1 MSNAPTKSTR
11 QSSNSWTRT
20 RKTGTHALEE
30 REWISRERLSGG
42 VMHGEPNSWRDQ
54 PADLPALE
62 LPVDRPRTPGGP
74 GRTAVVRFDL
84 PPTTAQRLTELS
96 RTGETTVPTL
106 VLAALSVLMGRYAGT
121 DDVVVATD
129 GALARTDLSGEP
141 SFAELPGRVRV
152 IAGRTARH
160 PVGFA
165 YTGDDGAPETQS
177 DLLLHL
183 SLTRPG
189 RLSGEF
195 RYDTAQF
202 DTATVER
209 TARHL
214 LALIETA
221 AEHPDRCVHELSVP
235 TPEERAALVRAG
247 DGPALALPPAA
258 GVHELIAH
266 WAAHSPDAVAV
277 VAGDRALTYGALLT
291 RANRLAHHLRGLGV
305 GPESVVALCLDRGAD
320 MVVAVL
326 AVWQAGGAY
335 LPLDPEYPAERLE
348 FMLAD
353 SGATVLVGGAGPV
366 GTLPADRVVRLEDR
380 ARWKALP
387 SSAPDTE
394 ARPAQLAYVI
404 YTSGSTGQ
412 PKGVQVA
419 HEGLLNLAVA
429 FRPVLGA
436 APGTRALQFASLSF
450 DAAVLDVAMT
460 LAAGGTLVVA
470 SSTDRAQPTALATL
484 VRAQAVTVA
493 SVSPSLL
500 GVLEPAALADVSAML
515 VGSERVGTQ
524 VARDWAPGR
533 RLVNGYGPTE
543 TSVIACVGPV
553 DADAPGAPPIGGPLP
568 NTRVYVLDPTLEP
581 VPVGAVGELFIAG
594 PQLARGYGGRAALT
608 GERFVADPF
617 AADGSRMYRS
627 GDRVRWLADGRLEF
641 VARAD
646 GQLKVRGFR
655 VEPGEVEE
663 ALAAHEGVR
672 AVAVTAFG
680 EGEARRLAAYV
691 VPSDP
696 AHGMPPVDT
705 LHDLAG
711 RRLPDFMVPSVFVE
725 LTALPLT
732 TNGKLDRAAL
742 PAPEHAQRRQG
753 PYVAPAAGTEEV
765 LAGIWARL
773 LGVDRVGAEDSF
785 FALGGHSLLAAQVM
799 SRIRETF
806 GAELP
811 LAVLFERP
819 TVRQLAEAVA
829 DATGRTGARTGTGG
843 STIEA
848 VGRGDEPLPLSFGQ
862 QRLWFLDQLDPG
874 SAEYNL
880 PLRLHIDHALDVP
893 ALRAALDTVLAR
905 HEALRTR
912 LVPGQDGTVHQ
923 VIDAPAPF
931 PLPVVDVS
939 AGADPR
945 RESRRLADQEAMAPF
960 DLATGPL
967 IRAVLIRS
975 APDYHLLALSAH
987 HAVFDEWSD
996 LVLQRELWA
1005 LYDAFR
1011 AGRPNPLPPLPVQ
1024 YADFAVWQRR
1034 SLTAPVMEEQLAYW
1048 RAQLADLPTSEL
1060 PTDRP
1065 RPPVRPTEGA
1075 VTRFTVPPHTA
1086 EALRT
1091 VAREHGTTMFM
1102 TLLAAFDVLLGKY
1115 TGSQDVVVGTPVANR
1130 NRAETEDLIGF
1141 FVNTL
1146 VMRTD
1151 LSGDPTF
1158 AELLERVRETALGAY
1173 AHQDLPF
1180 EQLVDAIVTERDR
1193 SRSPL
1198 FQTMFTYGTP
1208 GGSYV
1213 NPGTLPV
1220 KCDLALRLVESG
1232 DGLLGEVEYS
1242 TALFDAGTVERLSG
1256 HLVRLLEAVGED
1268 AGRRVGEL
1276 PVLSVAEVE
1285 QVVRGWN
1292 GAPAVLPSVGG
1303 VHELIVAR
1311 ASAAPDAVAVVS
1323 GGRVLSYGG
1332 LVARAGRLA
1341 RVLRA
1346 RGVGAESVVG
1356 LCLPRGVDMVVAV
1369 LGVWLAGG
1377 TYLPLDP
1384 EYPVDRL
1391 EFMVADSGAQVVLR
1405 EGDLVLSEDLSSTA
1419 PEVAVEGE
1427 QLAYVIYTSGSTGR
1441 PKGVQVSHGGVVG
1454 MVSALGP
1461 ELGAGP
1467 GVRVLQ
1473 FASFSFDAAV
1483 LDIAV
1488 TLARGGTLVVATEGE
1503 RTEPEALT
1511 SMICAQGVGAASVVP
1526 SLLGVL
1532 DPEQVSG
1539 IETLLLGAE
1548 RLTEQVAKAWSP
1560 GRRLVNTYGPTEAT
1574 VMVTAGAVEGTEGV
1588 PPIGS
1593 PVANARLYVLDASLH
1608 PVPVGVAGEVFIAG
1622 PQVARGYAGRADLT
1636 AERFVPDLFA
1646 ADGSRMYR
1654 SGDRAR
1660 WLPDGRLDFVGRAD
1674 QQVKVRG
1681 FRIEP
1686 GEIEAVLTTH
1696 PQIRTAVVLP
1706 FGEEDDRRLVAYL
1719 VPRDATEGIP
1729 TFADLRTHTAAHLPA
1744 FMIPSVFT
1752 PIASLPLTPN
1762 GKLDRSALPQPE
1774 RRELSGYVQP
1784 ASPTEEL
1791 LAGVWSRLLGVARVG
1806 VTDNFFELG
1815 GHSLLATRVGSRI
1828 RDLLAVDVPL
1838 SAVFDRPTVREL
1850 AALVDRSA
1858 RGTAVPPVTA
1868 VDRGRPLPLS
1878 FAQQRLWFLDQL
1890 EPGSAEYTIALP
1902 VWLRGEKPD
1911 VEALGAAL
1919 GEIVA
1924 RHEVLRTRLVVGA
1937 DGVPYQWVD
1946 APAGFPLPLIDVSG
1960 EPDPVVAARELVAG
1974 DAAVPFDLAQGPLV
1988 RATLVRLAPDQHVL
2002 AVTVHHIVFDEWS
2015 DRVFRRELRSL
2026 YEAFQNGR
2034 PVPLAPLP
2042 LQYADFAA
2050 WQRQWLT
2057 GAALASQ
2064 LAYWVEQLAD
2074 LPELELPVDRKRPPV
2089 RSTEGAVLRFTV
2101 PAHTTEALQSLSRTH
2116 DSTMFMTLLAALG
2129 VLLGRYGGTEDVAVG
2144 TPVANRNRAETED
2157 LIGFFVNTLVLR
2169 TDLSG
2174 DPTFAELLARVRE
2187 TALGAFTHQDLPFE
2201 QLVDELVVERDRSR
2215 TPLFQVMFNYA
2226 TWEAGDVLTDVLPAK
2241 YDLLVTV
2248 GDTGGDHGLSC
2259 EMQYSTALFDAATI
2273 DRMTGHFVSL
2283 LERVAEAPER
2293 PLSQVPTLPAHELDL
2308 LAAEWHG
2315 GAAPGLG
2322 ARGVHELV
2330 AGRAV
2335 ARPDAV
2341 ALVCGERRLTYG
2353 GLMERANRLA
2363 HRLRDAGVGAES
2375 VVGLCLDR
2383 GVDTVVAML
2392 AVWQAGGAWL
2402 SLDPQYPAER
2412 LEFMLTDSRAAL
2424 VVTQAHHAGVL
2435 PDGVAPLLVLD
2446 DPATA
2451 AAISAGP
2458 RTAPGVTPHPEQ
2470 LAYVIYTSGSTGRPK
2485 AVQVAHASVIRLF
2498 EAADASDALTLAPE
2512 SVWSVSHSFAF
2523 DFSVWEVWAP
2533 LTRGARSVVV
2543 PMDRVREPWRL
2554 REVLAAEGVTH
2565 LSATPELFRQLSEAV
2580 EPGRELPALAFV
2592 VFGGDALQRP
2602 HLARWSAAHG
2612 LDTPALVNMYGI
2624 TETTVHV
2631 THHRIGAADLE
2642 GDPGLPV
2649 GQALPGWRVYVLDEH
2664 LHPVPVGV
2672 PGELY
2677 IGGAGVARGYGGR
2690 AALTAERFLADP
2702 FAGDGTRM
2710 YRSGDRAR
2718 RLPDGVLEFAGRG
2731 DKQVKVRGFRIE
2743 PGEIEARLTAHPGVR
2758 SAVVTAHGDG
2768 AHRLLAAYLV
2778 PADQAVGAP
2787 AAAELREHLRHGLP
2801 DFMVPSAFVE
2811 LAALPLTA
2819 NGKLDRAALP
2829 VPQPHQ
2835 AERPLVARASDGDG
2849 FVAPRGPSEELL
2861 AAIWAH
2867 VLDVERVGAHD
2878 NFFELGGHSLLATQ
2892 VVFRIREAFSVEL
2905 PLADLFDRPTVRDL
2919 APLLDRS
2926 DADVVVP
2933 RMTRIDRDRP
2943 LPLSFAQQR
2952 LWFLDQLEP
2961 GSVEY
2966 ALLSPVHWNGHLDVA
2981 ALRAALGG
2989 VVARHEVL
2997 RTRLVADADGIAR
3010 QVIDPPHPFAL
3021 PVVDVSTGTDP
3032 AAVARRLVAADAG
3045 VPFDLAAGPLVRA
3058 TLIRLADEEHVLA
3071 LAIHHVVFDEWSDR
3085 IFHRELLALYE
3096 AFCAGEPDPLPALEV
3111 QYADFAVWQR
3121 RWLDG
3126 EVLERQLSYWRERLS
3141 GTPDTELPIDRPR
3154 PAVRSSAGTRWRFAL
3169 PQEVVQGLRGL
3180 SRECGVSM
3188 FMTLLAAYAVL
3199 LGRYAGS
3206 EDVVVGTPVANRNRA
3221 ETEDLIG
3228 FFVNTLVMR
3237 ADLSGD
3243 PSFREV
3249 LGRVRE
3255 TALGAYAHQDVPFE
3269 QVVDALVAERD
3280 RSRTPLFQALLNYDF
3295 VESEASRAATGRT
3308 VDRSGSAADVV
3319 AKYDLRLVLSD
3330 DGHGL
3335 DAEFEYSRALFDATT
3350 VQQMAD
3356 HLVTLLSAVALDAD
3370 RTLSRL
3376 PVLPAHELDRLLR
3389 EWNDGAV
3396 PVPPSGGVPE
3406 LIAERA
3412 ATAADTVAVVSGDR
3426 TLTYGALAARAH
3438 RLAHYLRAVGVGAE
3452 SVVALCLPR
3461 GADMIVTVLAVWQAG
3476 GAYLPLDPEYPAER
3490 LGFMLTDSGAEV
3502 VIGTEDLVDE
3512 LPVGRLRTVVLDDP
3526 SVRAVLATQPT
3537 DAPDV
3542 GVLPGQ
3548 LAYVIYT
3555 SGSTGRPKGVQVTH
3569 GGAVNY
3575 VVSVVDRA
3583 GWGAGERFGLLQP
3596 AVTDLGNTVVFGC
3609 LASGGVL
3616 HILDGDIALDG
3627 RAVAGYLAG
3636 WAVDWVKVVPSH
3648 LAALAAD
3655 AGVEG
3660 LIPGRG
3666 LMLGGEGASPVWL
3679 GGLLEAAGERAVVN
3693 HYGPTEATVG
3703 VVAGRLDTGVLADGV
3718 VPLGTPLA
3726 NTRVYVLDATLRP
3739 VPIGMVGELY
3749 VAGPQVARGY
3759 RGRSALTAE
3768 RFVPDAFAGDGTRM
3782 YRTGDRARWRA
3793 DGRLE
3798 FLGRIDAQLKVR
3810 GYRVEP
3816 GEVEAALVS
3825 HALVRSAVVTARGEG
3840 RGRRLVAYLVPA
3852 DHDEGLPPVAELR
3865 AFAGS
3870 RLPEHMVPSVFVELG
3885 EFPLTANG
3893 KLDRAA
3899 LPEPDAEESGTGTHT
3914 PSVTDTEELLT
3925 GIWSDVLGI
3934 GRVGTLDDFF
3944 DLGGHSLLATQVISR
3959 IREVFGT
3966 EVPLSALFD
3975 APTVREF
3982 ATVVD
3987 NSATGLAVPPVTALD
4002 RNRSLP
4008 LSFGQQRLWF
4018 LEQLGDGTP
4027 EYNLTAAIRLDG
4039 DLDASALQAAL
4050 SRITARH
4057 EVLRTRLVAG
4067 ADGVATQV
4075 IDPPRPFPLPVVD
4088 VSDTARPEAAARA
4101 LAAADAALP
4110 FDLSAG
4116 PLIRGVLV
4124 TVAADRHLLALA
4136 MHHAVSDEW
4145 SGRLLRGE
4153 LTALYEAFRAG
4164 RPDPLPPLAVQYADF
4179 ALWQRQWLD
4188 GDVLRSQLAYW
4199 RARLAG
4205 APVLELPTD
4214 RPRPAVRSSEGGV
4227 VDFRVPENTARR
4239 LRELTR
4245 GHGATMSMTLLAAF
4259 SVLLGRYADSRDV
4272 VVGTPVANRNRAET
4286 EDLIGFFV
4294 NTLVLRTDLSGDPTF
4309 AELLARVRE
4318 TALGA
4323 YAHQDLPFEQLV
4335 EELVVE
4341 RDRSRS
4347 PLFQVLFN
4355 YDTAGTDK
4363 SDVATGGPLTVS
4375 FDLAVRLG
4383 DGDDGL
4389 TGEFQYSTALFDAAT
4404 VERMAGHLVELLGA
4418 AAENPERRVGEL
4430 PLLTAAERDA
4440 LVRQCHGAPAVL
4452 PPVAG
4457 VHELIA
4463 RRAQQSP
4470 DTAAVV
4476 CGARVLTYGGLLAR
4490 AGRLARHLR
4499 GRGAGPE
4506 SVVGLCLP
4514 RGVDMAV
4521 AVLGVWLAG
4530 AAYLPLDPEYPDERR
4545 DFMVADS
4552 GARVVLREDDLA
4564 LDTALPSTA
4573 PQVPVR
4579 PDQLAYVIY
4588 TSGSTGRPKGVQVAH
4603 GGLVNLAE
4611 TFRRELGVAPG
4622 TRMLQFAS
4630 FGFDAAVLDLATTL
4644 TSGATLVVASS
4655 TERTEPAA
4663 LSAVVRAQGVG
4674 VASVSPSLLGT
4685 LDPAALAGV
4694 QAMLVGSERVGEQ
4707 VARVWA
4713 PGRRM
4718 LNGYGPTETTV
4729 IASAGPVDAEE
4740 AGAPSIGVPL
4750 PNTRAYVLDDRLAP
4764 VPAGVTGELYLAG
4777 PQLARGYGG
4786 QAALTAE
4793 RFVPDA
4799 FAGDGSRMY
4808 RSGDRVRR
4816 LPDGRLSFVDRADGQ
4831 LKVRGFRIE
4840 PGEVEAA
4847 LVAHPGVR
4855 AAVVTAF
4862 GDGGER
4868 RLVAYVVPAD
4878 PGAGIPSVTELRES
4892 TGRRLPSFMVPSVFV
4907 ELAGLPLT
4915 ANGKLDR
4922 AALPEPD
4929 GTAPGEHAYVAPAG
4943 ATEELLAGIW
4953 AQLLGAHRVG
4963 AEDDFF
4969 ELGGHSL
4976 LATQVMSR
4984 IREVFGADVSV
4995 ATLFDHPTVR
5005 ALAATVDGA
5014 ARGTLLAPV
5023 GEAGRDRPLPLSFG
5037 QQRLWFLDQLEPG
5050 STDYNLPLPL
5060 CLDGVPDVA
5069 ALGAALDAVTARHEV
5084 LRTRL
5089 VTGSDGV
5096 AHQVVDPASTP
5107 HPLPLVDVSGLT
5119 DPAAAVRLLIARETE
5134 TPFDL
5139 AAGPLM
5145 RATLI
5150 RVAPDEHVLALS
5162 MHHVVFD
5169 EWSGRILW
5177 RELSALYEAFRAGRP
5192 DPLPPLAVQYADY
5205 AVWQHQS
5212 LAGQVLEGQLG
5223 YWKDKLADLPVLE
5236 LPTDRPRP
5244 AMRSSEGATTRF
5256 TVPAHTAETLRA
5268 LSRRSGATMFMTLLT
5283 AFDVL
5288 LARYAG
5294 AEDIAVGTPVANRN
5308 RAETEDLIGFFVNTL
5323 VMRTDLSG
5331 DPTFAELLARVRHTA
5346 LDAYAHQDLPFEQL
5360 VDALVA
5366 ERDRSR
5372 TPLFQVFFTYVM
5384 ADAQDGAPLLEQP
5397 EGLPRTTL
5405 FDLTLRLADSHGG
5418 GLTGEFEY
5426 CTALFDAETVE
5437 RWSGH
5442 LVRLLEAVAQDEG
5455 RPVGEL
5461 PLLSAGE
5468 VEQVVRGWNGAVLS
5482 LPSVGGVHELI
5493 VAHASVAPDAVAVVS
5508 GDRVLTYGGLV
5519 ARAGRLARVLR
5530 ARGVGAESVV
5540 GLCLPR
5546 GVDLVVAVLGVWL
5559 AGGAYLPLDPEYPLE
5574 RLEFMLAD
5582 SGVRVLVGESALVED
5597 LSVERPVCLD
5607 DPAVVSAL
5615 RAQPPT
5621 APEVSVRSDGLAAVI
5636 YTSGSTGR
5644 AKGALVSHG
5653 SLVAVCVGWGSVY
5666 AGVGVGGGRRWLSVA
5681 SASFDVFSGDVVR
5694 SLGGGGV
5701 LVLGRVGLQV
5711 EVEEWVGVL
5720 AGAGVEALECAPR
5733 YVEELVGW
5741 VERGGRGLSGLRLV
5755 AVTTDVWRTGAVVR
5769 AREVLGAGVVLVGAY
5784 GVTEATVDSTLSV
5797 WGGVGGVD
5805 RPAAVG
5811 GALPNTRLYV
5821 LDGSLCPVP
5830 VGVAGELFVGGP
5842 QVVRGYGGRG
5852 GLTAE
5857 RFVADPFVGDGSRM
5871 YRTGDRVRWS
5881 VCGEVEFLGRAD
5893 EQVKVRGF
5901 RIEPGEVEAVL
5912 ATHPRIRTA
5921 VVGVVGE
5928 GTDRRLA
5935 AYAVPADPADG
5946 IPTVG
5951 ELRDHLR
5958 RGLPDFMIPSY
5969 FTELSALPLTPNGKV
5984 DRKALPEPDGMRPR
5998 LEGFAAPTTATE
6010 ELLAGIWAQ
6019 VLGLD
6024 RVGVQ
6029 DNFFELGGD
6038 SIISIQVVAR
6048 ARKVGLHFTVAQLF
6062 DHQTVAGLATVATPE
6077 DAADAEQGP
6086 VVGDFPLTPIQRWFF
6101 EQETREPGHFN
6112 QSMLLEV
6119 AEPVETEALR
6129 VAVAALLEQHDAL
6142 RSRFVREGTH
6152 WAGRVMAAEPA
6163 DVVHVVETTGR
6174 DDQDEWAYLD
6184 ARADE
6189 AQAGLDLADGPLV
6202 RVVLFDR
6209 GPRGQLLFLVAHHLV
6224 VDGVSWPV
6232 LLEDLS
6238 VAYGQAARGLPVRLP
6253 AKTTSFM
6260 RWAQRLTELARSPEL
6275 AAEAAYWRT
6284 AETTAVPLPRDHDGP
6299 NSLASLRDLSVR
6311 LGTEQTERLLRDVP
6325 GAFHT
6330 QINDVLLSVLGTVL
6344 TEWCAAPHVTVDLEG
6359 HGRED
6364 VGADIDVSRTVGWF
6378 TSVYPVV
6385 LGGTSGGDDPG
6396 AALRRTKERLR
6407 EVPRKGQGYGLLR
6420 HLGDWEPG
6428 PGPEVAF
6435 NYLGQTTQAVDSA
6448 GAPAGRFRPTGRA
6461 LGRPQSTLGD
6471 RTHLL
6476 EINSQIAHGR
6486 LELVWMYSDQ
6496 VHDES
6501 TVRRLAQRYID
6512 ALDELIAYCCR
6523 PDTGGYTPSDFP
6535 LAGLDQD
6542 VLDLIQQRFDSPA
6555 VPGEA
6560 AESGGAS

>member
-1 MSNAPTKSTR
+1 MS
-11 QSSNSWTRT
+11 
-20 RKTGTHALEE
+20 
-30 REWISRERLSGG
+30 REWLSGG

-54 PADLPALE
+54 SADLPALE
-62 LPVDRPRTPGGP
+62 LPTDRPRATGGP
-74 GRTAVVRFDL
+74 TRTAVVRFDV
-84 PPTTAQRLTELS
+84 PPTTAQRLRELS
-96 RTGETTVPTL
+96 RTGGTNVRTL

-121 DDVVVATD
+121 DDVVVAED
-129 GALARTDLSGEP
+129 GAVARTDLSGEP
-141 SFAELPGRVRV
+141 SFAELPGR
-152 IAGRTARH
+152 IHATTGGSTRH
-160 PVGFA
+160 PVRFSC
-165 YTGDDGAPETQS
+165 TGPGDRGEPEAAS
-177 DLLLHL
+177 DLLLHV
-183 SLTRPG
+183 SDAQHG
-189 RLSGEF
+189 FLSGEF
-195 RYDTAQF
+195 RYDTALF

-221 AEHPDRCVHELSVP
+221 AEHPHRCVHELAVLMP
-235 TPEERAALVRAG
+235 DERDALIRAG

-266 WAAHSPDAVAV
+266 WAARSPDAVAV
-277 VAGDRALTYGALLT
+277 VSGDRVLTYGALLA
-291 RANRLAHHLRGLGV
+291 RANRLAHRLRGMGV
-305 GPESVVALCLDRGAD
+305 GPESVVGLCLERGAD

-335 LPLDPEYPAERLE
+335 LPLDPAYPAQRLE
-348 FMLAD
+348 YMLAD
-353 SGATVLVGGAGPV
+353 SGATVLVGGSGQVEA
-366 GTLPADRVVRLEDR
+366 LPADRVVRLEDR
-380 ARWKALP
+380 YLWEALP

-419 HEGLLNLAVA
+419 HAGLLNLAVA

-470 SSTDRAQPTALATL
+470 SSTDRAQPGSLETL
-484 VRAQAVTVA
+484 VRAQAVTMA

-500 GVLEPAALADVSAML
+500 GVLEPGALADVGAML

-641 VARAD
+641 VTRAD

-696 AHGMPPVDT
+696 ALGMPPVDT
-705 LHDLAG
+705 LRDLAG
-711 RRLPDFMVPSVFVE
+711 RRLPDFMVPSAFVE

-732 TNGKLDRAAL
+732 TNGKLDRSAL
-742 PAPEHAQRRQG
+742 PAPEHAQLTQG
-753 PYVAPAAGTEEV
+753 PYVAPVTRTEEV

-773 LGVDRVGAEDSF
+773 LGVDRVGARDSF
-785 FALGGHSLLAAQVM
+785 FELGGHSLLAAQVM
-799 SRIRETF
+799 SRIRQTF
-806 GAELP
+806 GVELP
-811 LAVLFERP
+811 LAVLFEQP
-819 TVRQLAEAVA
+819 TVRQLAAAVA
-829 DATGRTGARTGTGG
+829 DAAGATGAPAGTGAPVF
-843 STIEA
+843 EA
-848 VGRGDEPLPLSFGQ
+848 VGRGDEALPLSFGQ

-880 PLRLHIDHALDVP
+880 PLRLHIDHTLDVP
-893 ALRAALDTVLAR
+893 ALQAALDTVLAR

-912 LVPGQDGTVHQ
+912 LAPGQDGTVYQ
-923 VIDAPAPF
+923 AIDEPAPF

-939 AGADPR
+939 AAPAPR
-945 RESRRLADQEAMAPF
+945 RECQRLAHQEAMAPF
-960 DLATGPL
+960 DLANGPL

-975 APDYHLLALSAH
+975 APDDHLLALSAH

-1005 LYDAFR
+1005 LYAAFR

-1034 SLTAPVMEEQLAYW
+1034 SLTGDVLDDQLAYW
-1048 RAQLADLPTSEL
+1048 RTQLADMSMPQL

-1065 RPPVRPTEGA
+1065 RPLVRPTEGA
-1075 VTRFTVPPHTA
+1075 VTRFTVPAHTA

-1091 VAREHGTTMFM
+1091 VAREHGATMFM

-1115 TGSQDVVVGTPVANR
+1115 TGTQDVVVGTPVANR

-1158 AELLERVRETALGAY
+1158 RELLGRVRETALGAY

-1180 EQLVDAIVTERDR
+1180 EQLVDTLVTERDR

-1198 FQTMFTYGTP
+1198 FQTMFSYGTT
-1208 GGSYV
+1208 GGAYV

-1232 DGLLGEVEYS
+1232 DGLLGEIEYS

-1256 HLVRLLEAVGED
+1256 HLVRLLEAVAED

-1276 PVLSVAEVE
+1276 PVLSVDERE
-1285 QVVRGWN
+1285 RVVRGWN
-1292 GAPAVLPSVGG
+1292 GAQAALPSVGG
-1303 VHELIVAR
+1303 VHELIAAR
-1311 ASAAPDAVAVVS
+1311 ANKAPDAVAVVS
-1323 GGRVLSYGG
+1323 GGRTLTYGG
-1332 LVARAGRLA
+1332 LVARASRLA
-1341 RVLRA
+1341 HVLRG

-1384 EYPVDRL
+1384 EYPVERL

-1405 EGDLVLSEDLSSTA
+1405 EGDLVLSEDLPSAA
-1419 PEVAVEGE
+1419 PDNAVAPG

-1441 PKGVQVSHGGVVG
+1441 PKGVQVSHGSVVG
-1454 MVSALGP
+1454 MVTALGS
-1461 ELGAGP
+1461 ELGAEA

-1483 LDIAV
+1483 LDVAV
-1488 TLARGGTLVVATEGE
+1488 TLAHGGTLVVASAGE
-1503 RTEPEALT
+1503 RAEPDALT
-1511 SMICAQGVGAASVVP
+1511 SMICAEGVGAASVVP

-1532 DPEQVSG
+1532 DPERVRG
-1539 IETLLLGAE
+1539 IERLLLGAE
-1548 RLTEQVAKAWSP
+1548 RLTEQVARAWAP

-1574 VMVTAGAVEGTEGV
+1574 VMVTAGAVDGSEGV
-1588 PPIGS
+1588 PPIGL
-1593 PVANARLYVLDASLH
+1593 PVANARLYVLDTSLH
-1608 PVPVGVAGEVFIAG
+1608 PVPVGVVGEVFIAG
-1622 PQVARGYAGRADLT
+1622 PQVARGYAGRPGLT
-1636 AERFVPDLFA
+1636 GERFLPDLFA

-1696 PQIRTAVVLP
+1696 PRIRTAVVVP
-1706 FGEEDDRRLVAYL
+1706 FGDEDDRRLVAYL
-1719 VPRDATEGIP
+1719 VPEDAAEGIP
-1729 TFADLRTHTAAHLPA
+1729 TVTDLRTHAGAHLPA

-1752 PIASLPLTPN
+1752 PIDTLPLTPN
-1762 GKLDRSALPQPE
+1762 GKLDRSALPEPE
-1774 RRELSGYVQP
+1774 RRGLSGYVQP

-1791 LAGVWSRLLGVARVG
+1791 LAGVWSRLLGVARLG

-1828 RDLLAVDVPL
+1828 RDLLSVDVPL

-1868 VDRGRPLPLS
+1868 VDRDRPLPLS

-1919 GEIVA
+1919 GAIVA

-1937 DGVPYQWVD
+1937 DGVPYQCVD
-1946 APAGFPLPLIDVSG
+1946 APSGFPLPLVDVSG
-1960 EPDPVVAARELVAG
+1960 EPDPVGAARELVAG

-2002 AVTVHHIVFDEWS
+2002 AVTVHHVVFDEWS
-2015 DRVFRRELRSL
+2015 DRVFRRELSAF
-2026 YEAFQNGR
+2026 YEAFQNVQ

-2064 LAYWVEQLAD
+2064 LAYWVDQLAD

-2089 RSTEGAVLRFTV
+2089 RSAEGAVLRFTV
-2101 PAHTTEALQSLSRTH
+2101 PAHTTEALRRLSRTH

-2129 VLLGRYGGTEDVAVG
+2129 VLLGRYGGAEDVAVG

-2157 LIGFFVNTLVLR
+2157 LIGFFVNTLVMR

-2187 TALGAFTHQDLPFE
+2187 MALGAFTHQDLPFE

-2259 EMQYSTALFDAATI
+2259 EMQYSTALFDATTI

-2315 GAAPGLG
+2315 GAVPDLV

-2330 AGRAV
+2330 ADRAA
-2335 ARPDAV
+2335 ARPDSV

-2353 GLMERANRLA
+2353 GLVERANRLA
-2363 HRLRDAGVGAES
+2363 HRLRDAGVGTES

-2402 SLDPQYPAER
+2402 SVDPQYPAER
-2412 LEFMLTDSRAAL
+2412 LEFMLADSRAAL
-2424 VVTQAHHAGVL
+2424 VVTQDHHAGLL

-2451 AAISAGP
+2451 AAISTGP
-2458 RTAPGVTPHPEQ
+2458 HTAPRGAPHPEQ

-2498 EAADASDALTLAPE
+2498 EAAEACGALTLPPE

-2523 DFSVWEVWAP
+2523 DFSVWEVWGP

-2580 EPGRELPALAFV
+2580 EPGRDLPALGFV
-2592 VFGGDALQRP
+2592 VFGGDVLQRP
-2602 HLARWSAAHG
+2602 HVARWSAAHG

-2631 THHRIGAADLE
+2631 THHRIGSADLA

-2649 GQALPGWRVYVLDEH
+2649 GRGLPGWRVYVLDER

-2718 RLPDGVLEFAGRG
+2718 RLPGGVLEFVGRG

-2778 PADQAVGAP
+2778 PADHSLGVP

-2829 VPQPHQ
+2829 VPQPHHG
-2835 AERPLVARASDGDG
+2835 ERPLAERASDGDG

-2861 AAIWAH
+2861 AGIWAH

-2926 DADVVVP
+2926 DAGIIVP
-2933 RMTRIDRDRP
+2933 RMARVDRDRP

-2989 VVARHEVL
+2989 MVTRHEVL
-2997 RTRLVADADGIAR
+2997 RTRLVADADGVPR
-3010 QVIDPPHPFAL
+3010 QVIDPPHPFVL

-3058 TLIRLADEEHVLA
+3058 TLISLAREEHVLA

-3085 IFHRELLALYE
+3085 IFHRELMALYE
-3096 AFCAGEPDPLPALEV
+3096 AFRAGESDPLPALEV

-3121 RWLDG
+3121 QWLDG
-3126 EVLERQLSYWRERLS
+3126 DVLERQLSYWRERLS
-3141 GTPDTELPIDRPR
+3141 AAPDTELPIDRPR
-3154 PAVRSSAGTRWRFAL
+3154 PPVRSSAGARWRFAL
-3169 PQEVVQGLRGL
+3169 PQEVVEGLRGL

-3295 VESEASRAATGRT
+3295 VESDAPRSATGQT

-3350 VQQMAD
+3350 VEQMAD
-3356 HLVTLLSAVALDAD
+3356 HLVTLLSAVATDAD

-3389 EWNDGAV
+3389 EWNDAEV
-3396 PVPPSGGVPE
+3396 PVPPAGGVPE

-3412 ATAADTVAVVSGDR
+3412 ATAADTVAVVSGDH
-3426 TLTYGALAARAH
+3426 TLTYGALVARAH

-3526 SVRAVLATQPT
+3526 SVRAVLDAQPT
-3537 DAPDV
+3537 EAPDV
-3542 GVLPGQ
+3542 AVLPGQ

-3569 GGAVNY
+3569 GGALNY

-3616 HILDGDIALDG
+3616 HILDGDVALDG

-3703 VVAGRLDTGVLADGV
+3703 VVAGRLDAGVLADGV

-3726 NTRVYVLDATLRP
+3726 NTRVYVLDAALRP

-3759 RGRSALTAE
+3759 RGRPALTAE

-3865 AFAGS
+3865 AYAGS

-3899 LPEPDAEESGTGTHT
+3899 LPEPDAEESETGTYT
-3914 PSVTDTEELLT
+3914 PSVTATEELLT

-3975 APTVREF
+3975 APTVRGF
-3982 ATVVD
+3982 AAVVD
-3987 NSATGLAVPPVTALD
+3987 NSAAGLAVPPVTAVD
-4002 RNRSLP
+4002 RDRTLP

-4018 LEQLGDGTP
+4018 LEQLGGGSP
-4027 EYNLTAAIRLDG
+4027 EYNLTAGIRLDG

-4067 ADGVATQV
+4067 ADGLATQV

-4088 VSDTARPEAAARA
+4088 VSDTSQPEAAARA

-4188 GDVLRSQLAYW
+4188 GDVLRSQLDYW
-4199 RARLAG
+4199 RAQLAG

-4227 VDFRVPENTARR
+4227 VDFRVPVDTARR

-4245 GHGATMSMTLLAAF
+4245 GNGATMSMTLLAAF
-4259 SVLLGRYADSRDV
+4259 SVLLGRYAGSRDV

-4355 YDTAGTDK
+4355 YDTADTDK
-4363 SDVATGGPLTVS
+4363 PDMAPGSPLTVS
-4375 FDLAVRLG
+4375 FDLALRLG

-4389 TGEFQYSTALFDAAT
+4389 TGEFQYSTALFDAKT
-4404 VERMAGHLVELLGA
+4404 VERMAGHLVELLCA
-4418 AAENPERRVGEL
+4418 AAENPDRRVGEL
-4430 PLLTAAERDA
+4430 PLLTTSERDA
-4440 LVRQCHGAPAVL
+4440 LVRECHGATAVL

-4463 RRAQQSP
+4463 RRAEQSP
-4470 DTAAVV
+4470 DAVSVV
-4476 CGARVLTYGGLLAR
+4476 CGARVLTYGRLLAR
-4490 AGRLARHLR
+4490 AGRLAHHLR
-4499 GRGAGPE
+4499 GRGVGPE

-4552 GARVVLREDDLA
+4552 GARVVLREDDLV
-4564 LDTALPSTA
+4564 LGDALPSTA
-4573 PQVPVR
+4573 PEVTVR

-4644 TSGATLVVASS
+4644 ASGATLVVASS
-4655 TERTEPAA
+4655 AERTEPAA
-4663 LSAVVRAQGVG
+4663 LSAVVRAQSVG

-4685 LDPAALAGV
+4685 LDPAELAGV
-4694 QAMLVGSERVGEQ
+4694 EAMLVGSERVGEQ

-4729 IASAGPVDAEE
+4729 IASAGLVDAGGV
-4740 AGAPSIGVPL
+4740 GAPPIGVPL

-4764 VPAGVTGELYLAG
+4764 VPVGVTGELYLAG

-4786 QAALTAE
+4786 QAGLTAE

-4816 LPDGRLSFVDRADGQ
+4816 LADGRLSFVDRADGQ

-4878 PGAGIPSVTELRES
+4878 PGAGIPSATELRES
-4892 TGRRLPSFMVPSVFV
+4892 TGRRLPAFMVPSVFV

-4929 GTAPGEHAYVAPAG
+4929 GTAHGEHAYVAPAG

-4953 AQLLGAHRVG
+4953 AQLLGVHRVG
-4963 AEDDFF
+4963 AEDNFF
-4969 ELGGHSL
+4969 ERGGHSL

-5005 ALAATVDGA
+5005 ALAAAVDGA
-5014 ARGTLLAPV
+5014 ARGALLAPV
-5023 GEAGRDRPLPLSFG
+5023 AEAGRDRLLPLSFG

-5060 CLDGVPDVA
+5060 RLDGVPDIA
-5069 ALGAALDAVTARHEV
+5069 ALGAALDALTARHEV

-5089 VTGSDGV
+5089 VTGPDGV
-5096 AHQVVDPASTP
+5096 AHQVIDPASTP
-5107 HPLPLVDVSGLT
+5107 HPLPLVDVSGLA
-5119 DPAAAVRLLIARETE
+5119 DPAAAARLLIAGEVR

-5139 AAGPLM
+5139 ATGPLM
-5145 RATLI
+5145 RAVLI
-5150 RVAPDEHVLALS
+5150 RLAPDEHVLVLS

-5212 LAGQVLEGQLG
+5212 LAGPVLEGQLG

-5256 TVPAHTAETLRA
+5256 SVPAHTAETLRA
-5268 LSRRSGATMFMTLLT
+5268 LSRQSGATMFMTLLT

-5288 LARYAG
+5288 LGRYAG
-5294 AEDIAVGTPVANRN
+5294 AEDIPVGTPVANRN

-5331 DPTFAELLARVRHTA
+5331 NPTFTELLARVRHAA

-5405 FDLTLRLADSHGG
+5405 FDLTLRLADSHDG
-5418 GLTGEFEY
+5418 GLAGEFEY
-5426 CTALFDAETVE
+5426 STALFDAGTVK
-5437 RWSGH
+5437 RLSGH
-5442 LVRLLEAVAQDEG
+5442 LVRLLEAVAEDAG
-5455 RPVGEL
+5455 RRVGEL

-5468 VEQVVRGWNGAVLS
+5468 VEQVVRGWNGAAVA
-5482 LPSVGGVHELI
+5482 LPSVGGVHELV
-5493 VAHASVAPDAVAVVS
+5493 VAHASAAPDAVAVVS
-5508 GDRVLTYGGLV
+5508 GARVLTYGGLV
-5519 ARAGRLARVLR
+5519 ARASRLARELR

-5546 GVDLVVAVLGVWL
+5546 GVDVVVAMLGVWL
-5559 AGGAYLPLDPEYPLE
+5559 AGGAYLSLDPEYPLE

-5582 SGVRVLVGESALVED
+5582 SGVRVLVGESGLVGN
-5597 LSVERPVCLD
+5597 LSVDRTLCLD

-5615 RAQPPT
+5615 QNRPSTP
-5621 APEVSVRSDGLAAVI
+5621 PEVSVTGDGLAAVI

-5666 AGVGVGGGRRWLSVA
+5666 GGVGVGGGRRWLSVA

-5711 EVEEWVGVL
+5711 EVEEWAGVL

-5805 RPAAVG
+5805 RPAPVG

-5821 LDGSLCPVP
+5821 LDGALSAVP
-5830 VGVAGELFVGGP
+5830 VGVAGELFVAGP
-5842 QVVRGYGGRG
+5842 QVVRGYGGRA

-5857 RFVADPFVGDGSRM
+5857 RFVADPFAGDGSRM
-5871 YRTGDRVRWS
+5871 YRTGDRVRWLA
-5881 VCGEVEFLGRAD
+5881 CGEVEFLGRAD

-5901 RIEPGEVEAVL
+5901 RIEPGEVEAAL

-5935 AYAVPADPADG
+5935 AYAVPADPAEG

-5958 RGLPDFMIPSY
+5958 RGLPDFMVPSY

-5984 DRKALPEPDGMRPR
+5984 DRKALPAPDGLRPR
-5998 LEGFAAPTTATE
+5998 LDGFAAPTTATE

-6048 ARKVGLHFTVAQLF
+6048 ARKAGLHFTVAQLF
-6062 DHQTVAGLATVATPE
+6062 DHQTVAGLATVATAE
-6077 DAADAEQGP
+6077 STADAEQGP

-6101 EQETREPGHFN
+6101 AQDMREPGHFN
-6112 QSMLLEV
+6112 QSMLLEA
-6119 AEPVETEALR
+6119 AEPVEAEALR
-6129 VAVAALLEQHDAL
+6129 VAVAAVLEQHDAL
-6142 RSRFVREGTH
+6142 RSRFVREGGQ

-6174 DDQDEWAYLD
+6174 DDQDEWAFLD
-6184 ARADE
+6184 ARGDE

-6202 RVVLFDR
+6202 QVVLFDR
-6209 GPRGQLLFLVAHHLV
+6209 GAQGHLLFVVAHHLV
-6224 VDGVSWPV
+6224 VDAVSWPV

-6238 VAYGQAARGLPVRLP
+6238 VAYGQAARGIPVKLP
-6253 AKTTSFM
+6253 AKTSSFM
-6260 RWAQRLTELARSPEL
+6260 RWAQRLNELARSPEL
-6275 AAEAAYWRT
+6275 IAEAAYWRT

-6299 NSLASLRDLSVR
+6299 NSLTSLRELSVT

-6385 LGGTSGGDDPG
+6385 LGGTSSGDDPG

-6407 EVPRKGQGYGLLR
+6407 EVPRKGHGYGLLR
-6420 HLGDWEPG
+6420 HLGDWEPV
-6428 PGPEVAF
+6428 PGPDVAF
-6435 NYLGQTTQAVDSA
+6435 NYLGQTTQAVDAA
-6448 GAPAGRFRPTGRA
+6448 GAPGGRFRPTGRA
-6461 LGRPQSTLGD
+6461 LGRPQSTVGN

-6476 EINSQIAHGR
+6476 EINSQIALGR

-6501 TVRRLAQRYID
+6501 TVRRLAQRYIEV
-6512 ALDELIAYCCR
+6512 LDDLIAYCCR
-6523 PDTGGYTPSDFP
+6523 PDIGGYTPSDFP